1 MVTTLI
7 SPCGIL
13 GYGFPAA
20 SLEKA
25 LEQSP
30 DAIVVDAGST
40 DAGPHKLGAGTAI
53 VSRMAAKK
61 DLSLLMAGARRL
73 HIPLV
78 IGSAGGSGARKHTQ
92 WTLDIIKEIARETGW
107 NPRLMVIWAD
117 IPNEA
122 ILSAMEEGRV
132 TPMSPNVPELTAESL
147 VATNGVVAQMGAEPV
162 LKALEQHPDIIVCG
176 RAYDPAPFAAVG
188 IFRGHDPALC
198 YHLGKILE
206 CGTLCAEPGT
216 AKDVMLGRLDDTRV
230 RGLARRPGPAV
241 YAGFR
246 GGSHLL

>member
-117 IPNEA
+117 IPNGPTTPRPLQQWA
-122 ILSAMEEGRV
+122 SSAAMTRRCATIWAKFWNAAPCV
-132 TPMSPNVPELTAESL
+132 PSPE
-147 VATNGVVAQMGAEPV
+147 
-162 LKALEQHPDIIVCG
+162 
-176 RAYDPAPFAAVG
+176 
-188 IFRGHDPALC
+188 
-198 YHLGKILE
+198 
-206 CGTLCAEPGT
+206 
-216 AKDVMLGRLDDTRV
+216 
-230 RGLARRPGPAV
+230 RP
-241 YAGFR
+241 R
-246 GGSHLL
+246 T

>member
-78 IGSAGGSGARKHTQ
+78 IGSAGGSRRFRRWFSASVGGCLR
-92 WTLDIIKEIARETGW
+92 
-107 NPRLMVIWAD
+107 
-117 IPNEA
+117 IPH
-122 ILSAMEEGRV
+122 EEK
-132 TPMSPNVPELTAESL
+132 P
-147 VATNGVVAQMGAEPV
+147 
-162 LKALEQHPDIIVCG
+162 
-176 RAYDPAPFAAVG
+176 
-188 IFRGHDPALC
+188 
-198 YHLGKILE
+198 
-206 CGTLCAEPGT
+206 
-216 AKDVMLGRLDDTRV
+216 
-230 RGLARRPGPAV
+230 
-241 YAGFR
+241 
-246 GGSHLL
+246 

>member
-73 HIPLV
+73 QIPLV
-78 IGSAGGSGARKHTQ
+78 IGSAGGSGARKHTL

-132 TPMSPNVPELTAESL
+132 TPMSPN
-147 VATNGVVAQMGAEPV
+147 
-162 LKALEQHPDIIVCG
+162 
-176 RAYDPAPFAAVG
+176 AA
-188 IFRGHDPALC
+188 
-198 YHLGKILE
+198 
-206 CGTLCAEPGT
+206 
-216 AKDVMLGRLDDTRV
+216 
-230 RGLARRPGPAV
+230 GLARRRLRPIT
-241 YAGFR
+241 Y
-246 GGSHLL
+246 SQ

>member
-7 SPCGIL
+7 SPCGFL

-73 HIPLV
+73 QIPLV
-78 IGSAGGSGARKHTQ
+78 IGSAGGSGAR
-92 WTLDIIKEIARETGW
+92 ES
-107 NPRLMVIWAD
+107 
-117 IPNEA
+117 IP
-122 ILSAMEEGRV
+122 
-132 TPMSPNVPELTAESL
+132 
-147 VATNGVVAQMGAEPV
+147 
-162 LKALEQHPDIIVCG
+162 CG
-176 RAYDPAPFAAVG
+176 RWISSRKLPGRPAG
-188 IFRGHDPALC
+188 I
-198 YHLGKILE
+198 
-206 CGTLCAEPGT
+206 PG
-216 AKDVMLGRLDDTRV
+216 
-230 RGLARRPGPAV
+230 
-241 YAGFR
+241 
-246 GGSHLL
+246 

>member
-73 HIPLV
+73 QIPLV
-78 IGSAGGSGARKHTQ
+78 IGSRFRRKKAYPVDAGYYQGNCPG
-92 WTLDIIKEIARETGW
+92 D
-107 NPRLMVIWAD
+107 RL
-117 IPNEA
+117 
-122 ILSAMEEGRV
+122 
-132 TPMSPNVPELTAESL
+132 
-147 VATNGVVAQMGAEPV
+147 EPP
-162 LKALEQHPDIIVCG
+162 PDG
-176 RAYDPAPFAAVG
+176 D
-188 IFRGHDPALC
+188 
-198 YHLGKILE
+198 LG
-206 CGTLCAEPGT
+206 
-216 AKDVMLGRLDDTRV
+216 
-230 RGLARRPGPAV
+230 
-241 YAGFR
+241 
-246 GGSHLL
+246 